1 MYNKTYEIKC
11 KGDQLMKLKSV
22 VAFLAIFVVVAVA
35 GLASLSGLKVGG
47 LIIEPIR
54 DSIRQGLDL
63 QGGVFVVYEAQ
74 TDATGQELDR
84 LINQT
89 IEVFRRRVDGM
100 GLMEP
105 VIVREGEKRI
115 RVELPGVKV
124 AQDALEII
132 GKTAQLQFIT
142 PDGEV
147 VLTGEN
153 VNKAE
158 ATFPPGEAHPVV
170 SLELDSEGAERFADA
185 TAKLAPLPE
194 GDPNKIIYIVLDG
207 DIISAPSVDERI
219 AGGRAMISGRFTAES
234 ASNLATLIRAGA
246 LPVDLVEMQT
256 STITA
261 SLGVDAF
268 NRSVQA
274 GKIGI
279 VLVLLF
285 MLFYYRLPGI
295 VANIALSAYILI
307 VLWTLVAFNATL
319 TLPGIA
325 ALILSVGMAVDANV
339 IIFER
344 LKEEMR
350 NGKSIRASIDSG
362 FKRALKT
369 ILDANITTL
378 IAGFVLY
385 YFGTGPIRGFAVT
398 LIIGI
403 VASMFTAIVIT
414 KILLKLLVNMNI
426 FKSNKLFG
434 A

>member
-1 MYNKTYEIKC
+1 
-11 KGDQLMKLKSV
+11 MKAKSV
-22 VAFLAIFVVVAVA
+22 VGFLAIFMIVFLAA
-35 GLASLSGLKVGG
+35 FSSLDGLEIGG
-47 LIIEPIR
+47 LEINPLR

-63 QGGVFVVYEAQ
+63 QGGVFVLYEAQ

-105 VIVREGEKRI
+105 VIIREGEKRI

-132 GKTAQLQFIT
+132 GKTAQLQFIA

-147 VLTGEN
+147 ILTGEN

-158 ATFPPGEAHPVV
+158 ATFPPGESHPVV
-170 SLELDSEGAERFADA
+170 SLEFDSEGASKFADA
-185 TAKLAPLPE
+185 TEIAARLPE
-194 GDPNKIIYIVLDG
+194 EEAIIYIVLD
-207 DIISAPSVDERI
+207 DEIISAPGVDEKI
-219 AGGRAMISGRFTAES
+219 TGGRAMISGRFTAES

-246 LPVDLVEMQT
+246 LPVDLAEVQT

-279 VLVLLF
+279 ILVLLF
-285 MLFYYRLPGI
+285 MIFYYRLPGL
-295 VANIALSAYILI
+295 VASIALSAYIMM

-325 ALILSVGMAVDANV
+325 ALILSIGMAVDANV

-403 VASMFTAIVIT
+403 VASMFTAIVVT
-414 KILLKLLVNMNI
+414 KVLLKLLVNMNI

>member
-1 MYNKTYEIKC
+1 
-11 KGDQLMKLKSV
+11 MKAKSV
-22 VAFLAIFVVVAVA
+22 IAFLAIFVVVV
-35 GLASLSGLKVGG
+35 LAIFSSLNGIEIGGLKTDS
-47 LIIEPIR
+47 LR

-74 TDATGQELDR
+74 TDVKGQELDR

-132 GKTAQLQFIT
+132 GKTAQLQFIA
-142 PDGEV
+142 PDGEIII
-147 VLTGEN
+147 TGEN
-153 VNKAE
+153 VNQAE
-158 ATFPPGEAHPVV
+158 ATFPPGESHPVV
-170 SLELDSEGAERFADA
+170 SLEFDSEGARKFADA
-185 TAKLAPLPE
+185 TEKAARLPE
-194 GDPNKIIYIVLDG
+194 EEAIIYIVLDG
-207 DIISAPSVDERI
+207 EIISAPGVDERI
-219 AGGRAMISGRFTAES
+219 SGGRAIISGRFTAES
-234 ASNLATLIRAGA
+234 AANLATLIRAGA

-268 NRSVQA
+268 NKSVQA

-279 VLVLLF
+279 ILVLLF
-285 MLFYYRLPGI
+285 MLFYYRLPGL
-295 VANIALSAYILI
+295 VASIALSAYILI

-403 VASMFTAIVIT
+403 VASMFTAIVVT
-414 KILLKLLVNMNI
+414 KVLLKLLVNMNI